1 MNMKRRIVIFVLGS
15 ILYLAVIALLFFVCG
30 CDMLAQLGADPNETN
45 LLDPNQV
52 NVLVSSGHAVQAI
65 GVATGNPKLI
75 GIGIL
80 LVTIAGT
87 FGGVV
92 IKNRLS

>member
-1 MNMKRRIVIFVLGS
+1 MNMKRRIVIFVFGS
-15 ILYLAVIALLFFVCG
+15 ILYLAVIALLFFVTG
-30 CDMLAQLGADPNETN
+30 CDMLAQIAIDPNG
-45 LLDPNQV
+45 LPVADANQV
-52 NVLVSSGHAVQAI
+52 NALVSSGHAVQAI